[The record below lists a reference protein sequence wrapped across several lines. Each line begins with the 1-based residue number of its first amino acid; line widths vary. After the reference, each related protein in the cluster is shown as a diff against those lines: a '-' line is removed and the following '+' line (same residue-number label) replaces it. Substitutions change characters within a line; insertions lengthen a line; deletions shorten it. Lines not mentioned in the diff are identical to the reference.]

1 MTERSGKTTSRSASE
16 AEGLLHSALKPLLFA
31 SKDDF
36 RHLGSVKS
44 LEPFMN
50 SFAARASVFFQ
61 GGAGPG
67 LLASFKAQMD
77 GFDSSDDEGK
87 TTRLKNAIEIIDRLM
102 KTLACAMPPG
112 SSEKIDNAASHPQN
126 LSASLEAMSTPVER
140 VKGVGPK
147 LGEMLRRKGVSTVE
161 DLLYFIPIRYED
173 RSSLKRIRE
182 LVAGESATVSGE
194 VLAMG
199 EVRYGRRK
207 VYEIVVGNEGQML
220 KLKWFHYRES
230 YMKSRFKTGQ
240 RLLVYGT
247 VSAFGA
253 QKEIIHPDIETLDDT
268 ADTAVTEGIVPVYS
282 QVETVHPKTM
292 RKVMKNCADSYAPY
306 AVGAV
311 SEVVLKRHGLLPVRE
326 AFRQAHLPSAK
337 GMSELARRSLAF
349 DELYVLEVGLAL
361 KRQGVRKEP
370 GIAFKP
376 SGELEARLR
385 ELFPYKLTGAQERVL
400 AEIKADMSSAHP
412 MNRLVQGDVG
422 SGKTI
427 VSLIAAVNAVESGY
441 QAAIMAPTEILA
453 EQHYLTIHSY
463 AESLGIRVSLL
474 TASLKA
480 APKKNALALIKSG
493 EIDLIVGTHALIQ
506 KDVEFKRLGL
516 AVVDEQHRFGVVQ
529 RAALKK
535 KGFGPSPD
543 MLIMTATPIP
553 RTLSMT
559 VFGDLEVSI
568 IDELPPGRK
577 PVYTKVIRES
587 ERQRAYEVIRKEL
600 KEGHQCYIVYPLV
613 DESEELSLKDATT
626 MKEHLQKDVF
636 AEAHLGLLHGRLSG
650 SEKEQ
655 VMRDFKER
663 RLDVLVATTV
673 LEVGVDVPNAS
684 VILIEHA
691 ERFGLAQLHQLRG
704 RVGRGERRSI
714 CLLLAQWTNS
724 DDTLKRLRVMEAT
737 NDGFKVAEEDL
748 LIRGPGDFL
757 GTRQS
762 GLPEFRSASL
772 LTDLSLLKDARH
784 EADVLLSR
792 DPGLGHESSLFLRH
806 LLKARWA
813 GRLELAEIG

>member
-1 MTERSGKTTSRSASE
+1 MENTGKTTDLPVHD
-16 AEGLLHSALKPLLFA
+16 AEGLLRSALKPLLFA
-31 SKDDF
+31 SKDAF
-36 RHLGSVKS
+36 RHLSAVKS
-44 LEPFMN
+44 IEPFMS
-50 SFAARASVFFQ
+50 SFVSKASCIFST
-61 GGAGPG
+61 GAQAG

-77 GFDSSDDEGK
+77 GFDASGIEARMV
-87 TTRLKNAIEIIDRLM
+87 RLKNAVEIIERLI
-102 KTLACAMPPG
+102 KSIDTLAPVEAHD
-112 SSEKIDNAASHPQN
+112 SSVAVSVRPDDLATRI
-126 LSASLEAMSTPVER
+126 EALGTPVELI
-140 VKGVGPK
+140 KGVGPK
-147 LGEMLRRKGVSTVE
+147 VGEMLRRKGISTVE
-161 DLLYFIPIRYED
+161 DLLYFVPSRYED
-173 RSSLKRIRE
+173 RSSMKRIRE
-182 LVAGESATVSGE
+182 LVVGESASVVGS
-194 VLAMG
+194 VLVMG
-199 EVRYGRRK
+199 EARYGRRK
-207 VYEIVVGNEGQML
+207 VYEIVVGDGGQVL
-220 KLKWFHYRES
+220 KLKWFNYKAS
-230 YMKSRFKTGQ
+230 YMKLRFRAGQ
-240 RLLVYGT
+240 RLLIYGA
-247 VSAFGA
+247 VSAYGA
-253 QKEIIHPDIETLDDT
+253 QKEIIHPEIETLDDS
-268 ADTAVTEGIVPVYS
+268 ADTAATEGIVPVYS
-282 QVETVHPKTM
+282 QIETLHPKTL
-292 RKVMKNCADSYAPY
+292 RKIMKNCVDGFAGF

-311 SEVVLKRHGLLPVRE
+311 SEVVLKRHGLLPVGDAFRE
-326 AFRQAHLPSAK
+326 AHQPSAA
-337 GMSELARRSLAF
+337 GMAELARKSLAF
-349 DELYVLEVGLAL
+349 DELYVLETGLAI
-361 KRQGVRKEP
+361 KRQSVRKES
-370 GIAFKP
+370 GIEFKP
-376 SGELEARLR
+376 DGRLESRLR
-385 ELFPYKLTGAQERVL
+385 ELFPYALTGSQERVL
-400 AEIKADMSSAHP
+400 AEIMADMTSSYP

-427 VSLIAAVNAVESGY
+427 VSLIAAIRAIESGY

-463 AESLGIRVSLL
+463 AESLGIRVCLL
-474 TASLKA
+474 TASLRPTA
-480 APKKNALALIKSG
+480 RKNIIDSIRNG
-493 EIDLIVGTHALIQ
+493 EVDLVVGTHALIQ

-559 VFGDLEVSI
+559 VFGDLDVSM

-577 PVYTKVIRES
+577 PVYTRVIRES
-587 ERQRAYEVIRKEL
+587 ERLKAYDAIRKEL
-600 KEGHQCYIVYPLV
+600 EDGHQCYIVYPLV
-613 DESEELSLKDATT
+613 DESEELSLKDATN

-636 AEAHLGLLHGRLSG
+636 IDSRLGLLHGRLSG
-650 SEKEQ
+650 AEKEQ

-663 RLDVLVATTV
+663 RLDILVATTV

-704 RVGRGERRSI
+704 RVGRGERRST

-724 DDTLKRLRVMEAT
+724 DDTLKRLKVMEST
-737 NDGFKVAEEDL
+737 NDGFKIAEEDL

-772 LTDLSLLKDARH
+772 LTDLSLLKKARH
-784 EADVLLSR
+784 EASSLLAK
-792 DPGLGHESSLFLRH
+792 DPGLVQAGSIFLRH